1 VTSITQQSGN
11 GKAGEERVR
20 RRMPASDRRALLLEA
35 AREAFAEG
43 GYHRTSLDAIAERA
57 GVSKALLYEHFSSK
71 RELHA
76 AMLEAHVH
84 ELIERLN
91 AALVDAEPGQDRL
104 RAGLEAFFTF
114 LEERRGASAILLRN
128 TGDPDVAEWLARLR
142 EAIGAQIVTLMT
154 EEVEQL
160 IAEDPELRGA
170 IEMIAQQQIG
180 AIQSLAD
187 WWGEHRDVPK
197 EKLVSTAMD
206 FSWIGMERV
215 SQGGRWRPP
224 EAGR

>member
-1 VTSITQQSGN
+1 MTSITQQAGN
-11 GKAGEERVR
+11 GKAAADAQVR
-20 RRMPASDRRALLLEA
+20 RRISAEDRRALILEA
-35 AREAFAEG
+35 ARETFAEG
-43 GYHRTSLDAIAERA
+43 GYHRTSLDAVAERA
-57 GVSKALLYEHFSSK
+57 DVSKALIYEHFSSK

-91 AALVDAEPGQDRL
+91 AALADAEPGQDRL

-160 IAEDPELRGA
+160 IAEDPELRVA

-197 EKLVSTAMD
+197 DQLVSTAMD
-206 FSWIGMERV
+206 FAWVGMERV
-215 SQGGRWRPP
+215 SAGERWNP
-224 EAGR
+224 

>member
-1 VTSITQQSGN
+1 MSSITEHGN
-11 GKAGEERVR
+11 GAPREGEGIR
-20 RRMPASDRRALLLEA
+20 RRMPAADRRALILEA
-35 AREAFAEG
+35 ARECFAEG
-43 GYHRTSLDAIAERA
+43 GYHRTSLDAVAERA
-57 GVSKALLYEHFSSK
+57 AVSKALLYEHFASK

-84 ELIERLN
+84 ELLERIN
-91 AALVDAEPGQDRL
+91 AALGDAEPGEPRL

-142 EAIGAQIVTLMT
+142 EAIGAQVVALMSA
-154 EEVEQL
+154 EAEQL
-160 IAEDPELRGA
+160 IAADPELPVA

-187 WWGEHRDVPK
+187 WWGEHREVPR
-197 EKLVSTAMD
+197 EQLVATAMD
-206 FSWIGMERV
+206 FAWLGLERV
-215 SQGGRWRPP
+215 SAGERWRPP
-224 EAGR
+224 GD